1 MDVQA
6 SSQLHA
12 MGDMDPISKTNSY
25 ASLFSAK
32 LQAVTKTI
40 LKPVQNV
47 HGQLMIQFSVK
58 ELEEYAVEEGL
69 HQAVVMKLSY
79 GAPELLELRKII
91 PAQIGIKGRCLI
103 GLLAVR
109 QLLIRCDAYEDFVAI
124 VSKQVGYLQYKGQQ
138 HQYRT
143 FPWTQDY
150 DPKAETSKTVAWVSF
165 PDLPMNLFAK
175 KPLLSIASAVGKPI
189 AIDKATQTRTRP
201 STARVKVIIDLLD
214 KHPKNIKLQF
224 IDEKSGKVIEHLQEF
239 VFDNL
244 PSYCNVCK
252 RQGHVGEDCRS
263 LMTRNRSNYDM
274 QQEENLIE
282 TTIATERIMPAEVLA
297 LAEEMSKVEKL
308 KGDARYFLN
317 ALQLAKSSGSLVDVG
332 KDRTHQKAH
341 EYAE

>member
-6 SSQLHA
+6 SPQFHA
-12 MGDMDPISKTNSY
+12 VGEMDPSSKTNSY
-25 ASLFSAK
+25 DSLFSAK

-69 HQAVVMKLSY
+69 HQAMVMKLSY

-91 PAQIGIKGRCLI
+91 LAQIGIKGRCLI

-150 DPKAETSKTVAWVSF
+150 DPKAETSTTVAWVSF
-165 PDLPMNLFAK
+165 LDLPTNLFAK
-175 KPLLSIASAVGKPI
+175 KLLLSIASAVGKPI
-189 AIDKATQTRTRP
+189 AIDKATQLGQ
-201 STARVKVIIDLLD
+201 DLA
-214 KHPKNIKLQF
+214 Q
-224 IDEKSGKVIEHLQEF
+224 
-239 VFDNL
+239 
-244 PSYCNVCK
+244 
-252 RQGHVGEDCRS
+252 R
-263 LMTRNRSNYDM
+263 
-274 QQEENLIE
+274 
-282 TTIATERIMPAEVLA
+282 
-297 LAEEMSKVEKL
+297 
-308 KGDARYFLN
+308 
-317 ALQLAKSSGSLVDVG
+317 GS
-332 KDRTHQKAH
+332 R
-341 EYAE
+341 